1 MPTLIVQADDYAIT
15 TGVTTGILRSVDQGI
30 VRATGIFT
38 NRPSAAAAAV
48 RIRDLDQVDVG
59 VDLNMVTGA
68 PILPAREVPSLVNAQ
83 GSFRTSH
90 QITAEFP
97 VIARDGMY
105 SQFAVDPFDHD
116 ETLAEARAQL
126 DRFGKLFG
134 RPPAYVH
141 HHSIISPM
149 LDQVL
154 HEVAAEYSVPVM
166 DDLLRDSRVNAVPNP
181 WYTVPFGA
189 AEQAAS
195 DPVAMFLAGLDA
207 LAGHEISVLI
217 THPGYVDAD
226 LLDISSYNIVRA
238 RDLHLVTSPAVR
250 QALDARG
257 IVCASYSACGLLPSG
272 R

>member
-1 MPTLIVQADDYAIT
+1 MPTLIVQADDYAISD
-15 TGVTTGILRSVDQGI
+15 GVTEGILRAVEEGI

-38 NRPSAAAAAV
+38 NRPSAALAAS
-48 RIRDLDQVDVG
+48 RIRDLDRVDVG
-59 VDLNMVTGA
+59 LDLNMVTGA
-68 PILPAREVPSLVNAQ
+68 PILPAREVPSLVNAHDNL
-83 GSFRTSH
+83 RTSH

-105 SQFAVDPFDHD
+105 SQFEVDPFDHD

-126 DRFGKLFG
+126 DRFVELFG
-134 RPPAYVH
+134 RAPAYVH

-154 HEVAAEYSVPVM
+154 HEVAAQYSVPVM
-166 DDLLRDSRVNAVPNP
+166 DDLLRDRRVNALPNP

-189 AEQAAS
+189 AEQAAC
-195 DPVAMFLAGLDA
+195 DPVSMFLAGIEE
-207 LAGHEISVLI
+207 LADHEISVLI

-226 LLDISSYNIVRA
+226 LLDISSYNVVRA
-238 RDLHLVTSPAVR
+238 RDLQLVTAIEVR
-250 QALDARG
+250 EALTARG
-257 IVCASYSACGLLPSG
+257 VACASYSDCGLL